1 MTNEAGT
8 VTSATPIDFIECR
21 LGTYVAKLALS
32 CPGQGA
38 PTSEK
43 VWTGGRFEQVDRR
56 KETSRGYDARL
67 REWTRKARSV
77 VTAWKGPLFR
87 GAEFRLVYTD
97 RRSDPINLTSVCA
110 MFDVTAPKETT
121 SMKKATKPATAKP
134 AKAPK
139 GEVTIKPS
147 APILVTSLIPK
158 KAEAATEP
166 TTVRDL
172 PTALYTIGYGAGLSV
187 STLMDIM
194 KARDIGY
201 VVDTRPNT
209 ATHVPG
215 WSGQKLREAFGTR
228 YRSVQTLS
236 DVKAWIEPVKC
247 PRAIFIRKEEAPGDC
262 NFNLEIARIYPVT
275 HLFRNEAI
283 KGNELQRAID
293 QGDDYECEIVDE
305 VVVEALASAV
315 G

>member
-1 MTNEAGT
+1 
-8 VTSATPIDFIECR
+8 
-21 LGTYVAKLALS
+21 
-32 CPGQGA
+32 
-38 PTSEK
+38 
-43 VWTGGRFEQVDRR
+43 
-56 KETSRGYDARL
+56 
-67 REWTRKARSV
+67 
-77 VTAWKGPLFR
+77 
-87 GAEFRLVYTD
+87 
-97 RRSDPINLTSVCA
+97 
-110 MFDVTAPKETT
+110 
-121 SMKKATKPATAKP
+121 
-134 AKAPK
+134 
-139 GEVTIKPS
+139 
-147 APILVTSLIPK
+147 
-158 KAEAATEP
+158 
-166 TTVRDL
+166 
-172 PTALYTIGYGAGLSV
+172 
-187 STLMDIM
+187 MDIM

-209 ATHVPG
+209 ATRVPG